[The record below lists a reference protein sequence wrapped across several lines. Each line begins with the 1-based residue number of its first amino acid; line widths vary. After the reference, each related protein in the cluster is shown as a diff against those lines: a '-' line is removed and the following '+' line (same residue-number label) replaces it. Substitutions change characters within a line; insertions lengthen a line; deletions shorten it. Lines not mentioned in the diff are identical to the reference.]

1 MTNQA
6 PAPPP
11 MPRPTPVADEA
22 SQPFFDAAKEGKF
35 LLRFCTACNRYMTYS
50 AETCDNC
57 LNQSLDWKAASG
69 KGSIYSFVVM
79 HQVLHPGF
87 AGEVPYNVVVV
98 ETAEGP
104 RLQSNLFGTPDSEIT
119 VGMPVEVTF
128 AQAGE
133 VTVPYWK
140 KA

>member
-6 PAPPP
+6 PPAV
-11 MPRPTPVADEA
+11 PRPTPVPDEA
-22 SQPFFDAAKEGKF
+22 SQPFFDAAASGK
-35 LLRFCTACNRYMTYS
+35 LLLKHCAACDRFMTYS
-50 AETCDNC
+50 ADYCDAC
-57 LNQSLDWKAASG
+57 FNQSLAWKEASG
-69 KGSIYSFVVM
+69 KGVIYSFVVM

-87 AGEVPYNVVVV
+87 AGEVPYNVIVV

-104 RLQSNLFGTPDSEIT
+104 RLQSNLLDTPDSEIA
-119 VGMPVEVTF
+119 VGMPVTVTF

>member
-1 MTNQA
+1 
-6 PAPPP
+6 
-11 MPRPTPVADEA
+11 VADEA
-22 SQPFFDAAKEGKF
+22 SQPFFDAAKEGK
-35 LLRFCTACNRYMTYS
+35 LLLKHCSACDRYMTYS
-50 AETCDNC
+50 AEFCDAC
-57 LNQSLDWKAASG
+57 LNQSLDWKQASG
-69 KGSIYSFVVM
+69 KGTIYSFVVM

-87 AGEVPYNVVVV
+87 AGEVPYNVIVV

-104 RLQSNLFGTPDSEIT
+104 RLQSNLLGSPDSEIT

-128 AQAGE
+128 AEAGE

>member
-6 PAPPP
+6 PPAI
-11 MPRPTPVADEA
+11 PRPTPVADEA
-22 SQPFFDAAKEGKF
+22 SQPFFDAAKDGK
-35 LLRFCTACNRYMTYS
+35 LLLKHCAACDRFMTYS
-50 AETCDNC
+50 AEYCDNC
-57 LNQSLDWKAASG
+57 FGLSLDWKEASG
-69 KGSIYSFVVM
+69 KGTIYSFVVM

-87 AGEVPYNVVVV
+87 AGEVPYNVIVV
-98 ETAEGP
+98 ETEEGP
-104 RLQSNLFGTPDSEIT
+104 RLQSNLLGTPDSEIT
-119 VGMPVEVTF
+119 VGMLVQVTF

>member
-1 MTNQA
+1 
-6 PAPPP
+6 

-22 SQPFFDAAKEGKF
+22 SQPFFEAAQEGKL
-35 LLRFCTACNRYMTYS
+35 LLRFCNACNRYMTYS

-57 LNQSLDWKAASG
+57 LNQSLEWKAASG
-69 KGSIYSFVVM
+69 KGTIYSFVVM

-87 AGEVPYNVVVV
+87 AGEVPYNVIVV

-104 RLQSNLFGTPDSEIT
+104 RLQSNLLGTPDNEIA

-128 AQAGE
+128 EPAGE

>member
-6 PAPPP
+6 PTSV
-11 MPRPTPVADEA
+11 PRPTPVADEV
-22 SQPFFDAAKEGKF
+22 SQPFFDAAKEGKL
-35 LLRFCTACNRYMTYS
+35 LLRFCSACNRYMTYS

-57 LNQSLDWKAASG
+57 LSQSLEWKEASG

-87 AGEVPYNVVVV
+87 AGEVPYNVIVV

-104 RLQSNLFGTPDSEIT
+104 RLQSNLLGSPDSEIM